1 MLSFTPSQRDHV
13 TTFLAEGMVLLA
25 TVLVYR
31 LAATELG
38 DGGFERYTVVRR
50 TTSFVQ
56 IIALCGLGVGIVRFA
71 AMAPTNENRVGLL
84 KVAVERLGKVSAGLL
99 VIGWLFPAGLSSLF
113 FGSAAYGTLILPV
126 VLLAVGLLFHTLIHG
141 YLRGASRLGTA
152 NVLQVASLGV
162 VPVAAMF
169 LFADLEGVLWATGG
183 AWIVFSGVAIAASLM
198 SAKPNVDREEARMM
212 IRFGTLRLPGDLL
225 FASLLS
231 VPVFVVNHVEGIA
244 VGAGIAFAI
253 TLVNVAGAVYS
264 PLSLILL
271 PSVSAHIAK
280 REWRQLFDRIRSVQ
294 RFVVVAGII
303 MVVAFEILATPLLHL
318 YLGDLGT
325 AMEPICRVAFLAA
338 FPLGVFVSLRSVL
351 DAYYHSPRNTFNLFG
366 AFLVF
371 ALIVIVY
378 WSMPPV
384 WWFSSALMVV
394 PLLVLAVLTW
404 HDVSLVLLRLRHRLN
419 GSTTVK
425 VLEPIRSVENGP
437 APNDPADWIT
447 ARLPTGRGLLAILS
461 GISTLRKEERRSHPE
476 HLVVRDDPWAAIIY
490 AITLRTPLA
499 LVVSGA
505 VTART
510 YRSAAVLAS
519 LVICR
524 SGIMQER
531 LTGWAT
537 RMYVVEKFDKNSIL
551 AALNM
556 ERGQGDE

>member
-1 MLSFTPSQRDHV
+1 M
-13 TTFLAEGMVLLA
+13 
-25 TVLVYR
+25 
-31 LAATELG
+31 AATELG

-84 KVAVERLGKVSAGLL
+84 KVAAQRLGKVSAGLL
-99 VIGWLFPAGLSSLF
+99 MIGCLFPTALSSIF
-113 FGSAAYGTLILPV
+113 FGSAAYRTLILPV
-126 VLLAVGLLFHTLIHG
+126 VILAVGLLFHTLVHG

-183 AWIVFSGVAIAASLM
+183 AWVLFSGVAIAASLM
-198 SAKPNVDREEARMM
+198 SADPKVDREEARMM

-231 VPVFVVNHVEGIA
+231 VPIFVVNHVEGIA

-280 REWRQLFDRIRSVQ
+280 REWRKLFDRIRSVQ
-294 RFVVVAGII
+294 RFVVVTGII
-303 MVVAFEILATPLLHL
+303 MVMTFEIVATPLLQL

-338 FPLGVFVSLRSVL
+338 FPFGVFASLRSIL

-371 ALIVIVY
+371 GLVASVY
-378 WSMPPV
+378 WLMPPV
-384 WWFSSALMVV
+384 WWFSSALVV
-394 PLLVLAVLTW
+394 GPLFVLALLTW
-404 HDVSLVLLRLRHRLN
+404 HDVSLVLLGIQHRSN
-419 GSTTVK
+419 AGIMVN

-437 APNDPADWIT
+437 ARDHAANWIT
-447 ARLPTGRGLLAILS
+447 ATRSTGRGFRGALL
-461 GISTLRKEERRSHPE
+461 GIRKLRAEERRIQPE

-499 LVVSGA
+499 LVISGTE
-505 VTART
+505 TARS
-510 YRSAAVLAS
+510 YRWASVLAS
-519 LVICR
+519 VVICR
-524 SGIMQER
+524 SGTMEER
-531 LTGWAT
+531 LAGWAT
-537 RMYVVEKFDKNSIL
+537 RMFVVEKFDKNSIL

>member
-1 MLSFTPSQRDHV
+1 MRSLTPSQRDHV
-13 TTFLAEGMVLLA
+13 TTFLAEGLVLLA

-84 KVAVERLGKVSAGLL
+84 KVAAQRLGKVSAGLL
-99 VIGWLFPAGLSSLF
+99 IIGWLFPTALSSIF

-126 VLLAVGLLFHTLIHG
+126 VLLAVGLLFHTLVHG

-169 LFADLEGVLWATGG
+169 LFNSLEGVLWATGG
-183 AWIVFSGVAIAASLM
+183 AWVLVSGAAIAASLL
-198 SAKPNVDREEARMM
+198 SAKPDVDKEEARMM

-280 REWRQLFDRIRSVQ
+280 REWRQLLDRIRSVQ
-294 RFVVVAGII
+294 RFVVVTGII
-303 MVVAFEILATPLLHL
+303 MVVAFEIVATPLLHL

-338 FPLGVFVSLRSVL
+338 FPFGVFVSLRSVL

-366 AFLVF
+366 AFLAFGLV
-371 ALIVIVY
+371 AAMY
-378 WSMPPV
+378 WLMPPV
-384 WWFSSALMVV
+384 WWFSSVLMVV

-404 HDVSLVLLRLRHRLN
+404 HDVSLVLLGLRHRLN
-419 GSTTVK
+419 GSATVK
-425 VLEPIRSVENGP
+425 VLEPVRSVENLL
-437 APNDPADWIT
+437 APDDVAEWIT
-447 ARLPTGRGLLAILS
+447 ARLPTGRGFRA
-461 GISTLRKEERRSHPE
+461 TLRGLSILRLEERRTHPE
-476 HLVVRDDPWAAIIY
+476 HLVVRDDPWAAVVY

-499 LVVSGA
+499 LVISGTSTVRA
-505 VTART
+505 
-510 YRSAAVLAS
+510 YRWASVLAS
-519 LVICR
+519 VVICR
-524 SGIMQER
+524 SGAIHER

-537 RMYVVEKFDKNSIL
+537 RMFVVEKFDKNSIL
-551 AALNM
+551 AALNL
-556 ERGQGDE
+556 ERGQEDE